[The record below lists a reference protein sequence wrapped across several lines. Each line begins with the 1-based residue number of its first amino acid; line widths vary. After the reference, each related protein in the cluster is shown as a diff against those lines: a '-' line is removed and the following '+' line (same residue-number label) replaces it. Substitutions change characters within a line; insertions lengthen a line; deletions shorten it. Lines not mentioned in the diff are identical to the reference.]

1 MFALDSNTLIYYFKD
16 MGNVS
21 DNLLQLSPKDIGVPS
36 IVVYELEVGI
46 AKSTAPEKRTQQ
58 LKTFLSAVTVLPFAE
73 AEAQSAAFI
82 RADLEKQG
90 QPIGSYDILVAATA
104 LANNA
109 TLVTRN
115 IAEFSRVQNLKIVNW
130 YESSSF

>member
-1 MFALDSNTLIYYFKD
+1 MFVLDTNTLIYYFKD

-21 DNLLQLSPKDIGVPS
+21 VNLLQLSPKDIGIPS

-46 AKSTAPEKRTQQ
+46 AKSTSPEKRTEQ
-58 LKTFLSAVTVLPFAE
+58 LKTLLSAVAVLPFVE
-73 AEAQSAAFI
+73 ADAQSAALI

-90 QPIGSYDILVAATA
+90 QPIGPYDVLIAAIA
-104 LANNA
+104 LTNNA

-115 IAEFSRVQNLKIVNW
+115 TTEFARVPNLQIVNW
-130 YESSSF
+130 Y